1 VLNLSACKQRR
12 NAPKWCDETY
22 TKIAEEQART
32 VDPKK
37 RHELVWKAQEYFH
50 EKLPWWMV
58 AHRAAGILYNSDRWE
73 NVTSPEPVPPHE
85 TVLDPWL
92 KMRPKGDDRIV
103 DWAYYEDVS
112 TYNPIAE
119 QTSQGWMRFVY
130 DPYFRTEGSKIIPWA
145 ATSSK
150 IVDDTTVE
158 LKLRDGMTFHDGK
171 PVTADDAV
179 FSINMMVKVKPPVL
193 ANGLVGITSA
203 EKVDNLTFRIK
214 LAQPNPAILRQLT
227 ALMIL
232 PKHIWEKVD
241 DPLHWDPIP
250 NKAVIGSGPFSFV
263 RWDRNQV
270 HVLKTYKKHWAAPA
284 YDGLR
289 RLSLGQADAIRAA
302 MVDGTADVATSVLP
316 VATEKELADANK
328 YLGFVRVPTFN
339 TTTVWMNDTKAPF
352 TDLQFRKA
360 LRFATDKDR
369 VALEGWLGFA
379 DPADEG
385 NVPTALGD
393 WHNSKLKKIPFDL
406 KKARQTL
413 KDAGYGWDS
422 NGRLHFPPDK
432 G

>member
-1 VLNLSACKQRR
+1 
-12 NAPKWCDETY
+12 
-22 TKIAEEQART
+22 
-32 VDPKK
+32 
-37 RHELVWKAQEYFH
+37 
-50 EKLPWWMV
+50 M
-58 AHRAAGILYNSDRWE
+58 
-73 NVTSPEPVPPHE
+73 
-85 TVLDPWL
+85 
-92 KMRPKGDDRIV
+92 
-103 DWAYYEDVS
+103 
-112 TYNPIAE
+112 AE
-119 QTSQGWMRFVY
+119 QTSQGWMRFIF
-130 DPYFRTEGSKIIPWA
+130 DPYLRTEGSKIIPWA
-145 ATSSK
+145 ATSWK
-150 IVDDTTVE
+150 NVDETTVE

-179 FSINMMVKVKPPVL
+179 FSINLMVKVKPPVL

-203 EKVDNLTFRIK
+203 EKVDHLTFRIK
-214 LAQPNPAILRQLT
+214 LAQPNPAIFRQLT

-241 DPLHWDPIP
+241 DPLRWDPIP
-250 NKAVIGSGPFSFV
+250 NNAVIGSGPFAFV

-270 HVLKTYKKHWAAPA
+270 HVLKTYKQHWAAPA

-302 MVDGTADVATSVLP
+302 MLDGTADVATSVLP
-316 VATEKELADANK
+316 VATEKELADTNK
-328 YLGFVRVPTFN
+328 HLGFVRVPTFN

-352 TDLQFRKA
+352 TDFAFRKA

-379 DPADEG
+379 DPAAEG

-393 WHNSKLKKIPFDL
+393 WHNSKLQKIPFDI

-422 NGRLHFPPDK
+422 NGRLHFPPGK